1 MVGGRVSPDEASR
14 RLRASRT
21 LRRIAVAAGDAP
33 LFLTGGSLRDRL
45 LGLVTHD
52 IDLVTTGDPRALAAR
67 LGSELGGRPVR
78 LGREPHVAWRL
89 ASDVGQVDLV
99 GAQGSLHEDVLRR
112 DLTVN
117 AMLWRL
123 PQGPLL
129 DLTRGLED
137 LTAGRLRTVRYVNLV
152 DDPVRVLR
160 AVRLAATR
168 PQLRLTSETERQLAQ
183 AAPGLAGAARER
195 VLEELRLLLSG
206 PAVERALLGAV
217 RCRLL
222 VPLLPD
228 WETFDRGPELARAAG
243 RLAAIAR
250 RRDGLGAGAVEV
262 ATAILAAPAAGFPE
276 RWDLAAGARA
286 LAHAGYPERR
296 TRRVSQ
302 AAELAVR
309 LARVLGA
316 DVREARGLAVE
327 AGSLL
332 PMSLAWA
339 VAGRDEGD
347 ASVAAAAS
355 LLRWWRR
362 FAARPPLLSGAEIAR
377 LLDLG
382 EGPARAAAIRR
393 LQRAR
398 ALGEVRTADQARDF
412 VTR

>member
-1 MVGGRVSPDEASR
+1 MSPDEAAR
-14 RLRASRT
+14 RLRGSRT
-21 LRRIAVAAGDAP
+21 LRRISAAAGGVP

-52 IDLVTTGDPRALAAR
+52 IDLVTTADPRALAAR
-67 LGSELGGRPVR
+67 LGRELGGRPVR

-123 PQGPLL
+123 PHGPLL

-168 PQLRLTSETERQLAQ
+168 PQLRLTAETERQLTQ

-195 VLEELRLLLSG
+195 VLEELRLLLAG
-206 PAVERALLGAV
+206 PAVERALLGAL

-222 VPLLPD
+222 VPLLPA
-228 WETFDRGPELARAAG
+228 WESFDRGAELARLAG
-243 RLAAIAR
+243 RLALIAR
-250 RRDGLGAGAVEV
+250 RRDGLGAGAAEI
-262 ATAILAAPAAGFPE
+262 ATAVLAAPEAGFPG
-276 RWDLAAGARA
+276 RWDTGAGAGA
-286 LAHAGYPERR
+286 LVRAGYPERR
-296 TRRVSQ
+296 AQPVSR
-302 AAELAVR
+302 AAELSVR
-309 LARVLGA
+309 LARVLGT
-316 DVREARGLAVE
+316 DLRESRGLAAE
-327 AGSLL
+327 AGQLL

-339 VAGRDEGD
+339 VAGSDQ
-347 ASVAAAAS
+347 AKTPTAAAVS
-355 LLRWWRR
+355 LHRWWRR
-362 FAARPPLLSGAEIAR
+362 FASRPPLLTGAEIAA
-377 LLDLG
+377 LLDLE
-382 EGPARAAAIRR
+382 EGPARATAIRR
-393 LQRAR
+393 LHRAR
-398 ALGEVRTADQARDF
+398 ARGEIRTADQARDYL
-412 VTR
+412 TR

>member
-1 MVGGRVSPDEASR
+1 VVGGRVRPDEAAR
-14 RLRASRT
+14 RLRASST
-21 LRRIAVAAGDAP
+21 LRRISAAAGDAP

-52 IDLVTTGDPRALAAR
+52 IDLVTTSDPRALAAR
-67 LGSELGGRPVR
+67 LGHELGGHPVR

-123 PQGPLL
+123 PHGPLL

-168 PQLRLTSETERQLAQ
+168 SQLRLTAETERQLAQ
-183 AAPGLAGAARER
+183 AAPGLEGAARER
-195 VLEELRLLLSG
+195 VVDELRLLLGG
-206 PAVERALLGAV
+206 PAVERALLVAV

-222 VPLLPD
+222 APLLPA
-228 WETFDRGPELARAAG
+228 WEAFEGGADLAHLAG

-250 RRDGLGAGAVEV
+250 RRDGLGAGAVDV
-262 ATAILAAPAAGFPE
+262 ATAVLAAPAAGFPE
-276 RWDLAAGARA
+276 RWDLGAGAGA
-286 LAHAGYPERR
+286 LVRAGYPERR
-296 TRRVSQ
+296 ARRVSQ
-302 AAELAVR
+302 AAELSVR
-309 LARVLGA
+309 LARVLGT
-316 DVREARGLAVE
+316 DLRESRGLAAE
-327 AGSLL
+327 AGQLL

-339 VAGRDEGD
+339 AAGNDEGE

-362 FAARPPLLSGAEIAR
+362 FAARPPLLTGAEVAG
-377 LLDLG
+377 LLDLA

-393 LQRAR
+393 LHQARAR
-398 ALGEVRTADQARDF
+398 GEVRTADQARDYL
-412 VTR
+412 TR